1 MIKKGLKH
9 TAASLLVLSVVA
21 GGGGSV
27 FAQEGQPAPPHDQAS
42 ITAVPASPAV
52 QKINQDYLKLLASG
66 KLAQALTY
74 LNNHIAKVDTWTGS
88 LMVLRFENAQKA
100 AKLHARFNVDKTQKE
115 IDRVLRKSGGDRT
128 YASMLKY
135 VKDGTTRKL
144 LTDARDQ
151 GFLVTS
157 AEVLYYPVINYTL
170 YEKWKVSVGADIKL
184 YIEMMAVDTQKPRQ
198 LDWALAIPWSELLKR
213 NLDQE
218 KFILSYGGSN
228 RIKQVKQQYEW
239 TREIVFYG
247 DIKTLFDYETKKI
260 DPEALAAYKKAV
272 AAGDTSRSPLLLKL
286 SNFLKALE
294 RNDGKLTKD
303 LEKWLAQQVPKAN

>member
-9 TAASLLVLSVVA
+9 TTASLLVLSLAV

-27 FAQEGQPAPPHDQAS
+27 FAQEGQPAPSQDQAA
-42 ITAVPASPAV
+42 ITTVPASSAV

-74 LNNHIAKVDTWTGS
+74 LNKNISKVDSWTGS
-88 LMVLRFENAQKA
+88 MMVLRFENAQKA
-100 AKLHARFNVDKTQKE
+100 AKLHARFNVDNTQKE
-115 IDRVLRKSGGDRT
+115 IDRVLRKNGGDRT

-144 LTDARDQ
+144 LNDSRDQ

-157 AEVLYYPVINYTL
+157 GELLYYPVINYTL
-170 YEKWKVSVGADIKL
+170 YEKWKASVTADIKL
-184 YIEMMAVDTQKPRQ
+184 YIEMMAVETKKPRQ

-239 TREIVFYG
+239 TRQIVFYG

-272 AAGDTSRSPLLLKL
+272 ADGDTSRSPLLLKL
-286 SNFLKALE
+286 SNFLKVLDK
-294 RNDGKLTKD
+294 NDGKLTED
-303 LEKWLAQQVPKAN
+303 LKKWLEQQVPKQE